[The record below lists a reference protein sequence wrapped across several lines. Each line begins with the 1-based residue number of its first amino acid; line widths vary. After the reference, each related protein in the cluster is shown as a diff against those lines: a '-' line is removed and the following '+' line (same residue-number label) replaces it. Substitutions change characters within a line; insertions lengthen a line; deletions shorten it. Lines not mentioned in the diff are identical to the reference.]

1 MLGRRFDKILYPKNN
16 NNNNNNNNKTVL
28 GTRNHFESAEID
40 HKNLA
45 EKEDVS
51 CMIKNLAEKE
61 DVSCMIK
68 NLAEKEDVSCMIHP
82 LFSARFLPLKVYT
95 NKWTKYLQRFI

>member
-16 NNNNNNNNKTVL
+16 NNKTVL
-28 GTRNHFESAEID
+28 GTINHFESAEID

-51 CMIKNLAEKE
+51 CMI
-61 DVSCMIK
+61 
-68 NLAEKEDVSCMIHP
+68 HP
-82 LFSARFLPLKVYT
+82 IFFEVFTLKGVHE
-95 NKWTKYLQRFI
+95 

>member
-1 MLGRRFDKILYPKNN
+1 MLGRRFDKIFYPKN

-51 CMIKNLAEKE
+51 CMI
-61 DVSCMIK
+61 
-68 NLAEKEDVSCMIHP
+68 HP
-82 LFSARFLPLKVYT
+82 IFFCEVFTLKGVHE
-95 NKWTKYLQRFI
+95 